1 MSHAH
6 TRDAN
11 LLGALA
17 LALADRVQAAAA
29 GASGSAGRGPS
40 AAAAL
45 VALHGHSAG
54 ASIDVLRRIVGL
66 THSGAVRLVDK
77 LAGEGLVERRPGA
90 DQRSVALWLTPS
102 GGRAARRVLA
112 QREAALE
119 AALAGLSGG
128 DRAAL
133 VRVAERMLPQLVDDP
148 DADRRICRLCDTDA
162 CGRPRGR
169 CPVQLA
175 RGTQEVNT

>member
-6 TRDAN
+6 ARDAN

-17 LALADRVQAAAA
+17 LALADRVQAAVARA
-29 GASGSAGRGPS
+29 GGRGPS
-40 AAAAL
+40 APAAL

-77 LAGEGLVERRPGA
+77 LAADGLVERRPGA
-90 DQRSVALWLTPS
+90 DQRSVAIWLTPA
-102 GGRAARRVLA
+102 GRRVARRILA

-119 AALAGLSGG
+119 TALADLPAG

-133 VRVAERMLPQLVDDP
+133 VRAAERLLPQLVDVP
-148 DADRRICRLCDTDA
+148 DAERRICRLCDTDA
-162 CGRPRGR
+162 CGRPRGH
-169 CPVQLA
+169 CPVQA
-175 RGTQEVNT
+175 AHRT